1 LYYFS
6 KGTHCNAEVAIYH
19 NQNLLKLYRLPGK
32 YTLYFRR
39 HLLSMARVKVNIPL
53 QAHFTA
59 HIPVRVTDLNYGN
72 HLGNDALLSILH
84 EARMQLL
91 GHFGWSELRIGGA
104 SMIMAD
110 VAIEYKGEG
119 FYGDVLRIA
128 MAFDEI
134 SKYGFDITYHVLNQ
148 NDKEV
153 ARAKT
158 GMLCF
163 NYQERKLMPLPP
175 EVKAKIET
183 KAG

>member
-1 LYYFS
+1 
-6 KGTHCNAEVAIYH
+6 
-19 NQNLLKLYRLPGK
+19 
-32 YTLYFRR
+32 
-39 HLLSMARVKVNIPL
+39 MARIKVTIPERT
-53 QAHFTA
+53 HFTA
-59 HIPVRVTDLNYGN
+59 TIPVRVTDLNYGN

-91 GHFGWSELRIGGA
+91 GNYGWSELQIGGA

-119 FYGDVLRIA
+119 FYGDVLTIHL
-128 MAFDEI
+128 AFDDI

-148 NDKEV
+148 HGKEV

-163 NYQERKLMPLPP
+163 NYNERKLMTLPD

-183 KAG
+183 KA